1 MAGKDR
7 IVNPDTF
14 DRSPLL
20 YCSLLHTASTHQF
33 MVWPHLPPSRP
44 VPLLPCPHL
53 KSNQNQPF
61 PVTSPGCPHLFASL
75 ELPLPPPHHQTIMM
89 THLTHYWRKE
99 ISHLIFPRKFW
110 EAIANS
116 VSNGTSEKEQEL
128 QSGWLKPDIQ
138 WPMLYKKKKQV
149 NCASKSR
156 SKPIVN
162 GVTVFSLFFN

>member
-20 YCSLLHTASTHQF
+20 SCSLLHTASTHQF

-61 PVTSPGCPHLFASL
+61 PVTSPGCPHLFARL
-75 ELPLPPPHHQTIMM
+75 VLPLPPPHHQTIMM
-89 THLTHYWRKE
+89 TRLTHYWRKE

-116 VSNGTSEKEQEL
+116 VSNGTFEKEQEL
-128 QSGWLKPDIQ
+128 QSEWLKPDIQ

-162 GVTVFSLFFN
+162 GVTFFSLFFN